1 MHTYKQLILASVLG
15 VALAGCSDNAN
26 LTSVNVPEDDQQQQ
40 QDVEVT
46 AFAKAAF
53 SDDAFAE
60 PRTVNDVS
68 FTDSE
73 QPVDQMFIDNN

>member
-1 MHTYKQLILASVLG
+1 MQHKWLISTAAVMALG
-15 VALAGCSDNAN
+15 LAGCSDNAN
-26 LTSVNVPEDDQQQQ
+26 LSSVNVPEEGQQ

-53 SDDAFAE
+53 SNDAFAE
-60 PRTVNDVS
+60 PRSVNDVS

-73 QPVDQMFIDNN
+73 QPVDQMFIENN